1 MVLCKY
7 NDFFFFFLT
16 KLINIVRTPLFII
29 SIHFN
34 YFHRIVYDIDCCRIT
49 NDFKIH
55 DDSISSLA
63 MSNCDI
69 LITGS
74 LDCTVR
80 IWKVPHMSMS
90 QIEFITFLKAELQHK
105 NKVTTMALSL

>member
-7 NDFFFFFLT
+7 IDYLET
-16 KLINIVRTPLFII
+16 NIVKTYLSI
-29 SIHFN
+29 STFYFN
-34 YFHRIVYDIDCCRIT
+34 YFLRIIYDIDCCRVT

-55 DDSISSLA
+55 EDCISSLA
-63 MSNCDI
+63 MSNGGI

-80 IWKVPHMSMS
+80 IWKAPQISTS

-105 NKVTTMALSL
+105 NKVTSLALSL